1 MAALF
6 SGMDG
11 YLALETKNDFFKRV
25 LNMLLSTAVS
35 SSVVHVKMF
44 QTFMSIRLFSLAEM
58 SDSLSFE

>member
-1 MAALF
+1 
-6 SGMDG
+6 
-11 YLALETKNDFFKRV
+11 
-25 LNMLLSTAVS
+25 MLLSTAVS

>member
-11 YLALETKNDFFKRV
+11 YLTLETKNDFFKRM
-25 LNMLLSTAVS
+25 LYMLLSTAVS
-35 SSVVHVKMF
+35 SCVVHVKMF
-44 QTFMSIRLFSLAEM
+44 QTFMSIRLFRHAEM

>member
-1 MAALF
+1 MF

-11 YLALETKNDFFKRV
+11 YLALETKNDFFKRM

-44 QTFMSIRLFSLAEM
+44 QTFTRIRLFSLAEM

>member
-1 MAALF
+1 MF

-11 YLALETKNDFFKRV
+11 YLALETKNDFFKRM

-44 QTFMSIRLFSLAEM
+44 QTFTRIRHAEM
-58 SDSLSFE
+58 TDSLSFE

>member
-11 YLALETKNDFFKRV
+11 YLALETKNDFFKRM